1 MFKSK
6 SLLKLCFGAFIA
18 LPLAACVST
27 QTQTPQ
33 VAEAAEKKVEEA
45 KKVTTA
51 DADIVCKRTKVTGTN
66 FKKKV
71 CLSRAER
78 AKMREEA
85 KKMLEKAQSST
96 AGPDYKG

>member
-1 MFKSK
+1 MFRSK
-6 SLLKLCFGAFIA
+6 SLLKLCLGAFLA
-18 LPLAACVST
+18 VPLAACVST
-27 QTQTPQ
+27 QTQPPQ
-33 VAEAAEKKVEEA
+33 VAEAKTKVEEA

-51 DADIVCKRTKVTGTN
+51 DTDIVCKRTKVTGTN